1 MVFFS
6 FRAWFLSENTDSIH
20 RWQQGTFSP
29 RFWIFFA
36 SEQIEVKVTFILF
49 ELGVESV
56 LIQLWAETTC
66 EVC

>member
-1 MVFFS
+1 MVFFLLELGS
-6 FRAWFLSENTDSIH
+6 CLRTQYSQVAAGNI
-20 RWQQGTFSP
+20 FSSLLV
-29 RFWIFFA
+29 FA

-56 LIQLWAETTC
+56 LTQLWAETTC

>member
-1 MVFFS
+1 MVFFLLELGS
-6 FRAWFLSENTDSIH
+6 CLRTQTVFTGSSREHFLLAS
-20 RWQQGTFSP
+20 GF
-29 RFWIFFA
+29 FFA